1 MADQA
6 DPVALRRLELPPDL
20 VATIVLVRHGESTF
34 VAEGRFQGRQDS
46 PLSALG
52 ERQAALV
59 ADRLASREANSTL
72 PIPTGL
78 PTAIWHSPLRR
89 AADTARA
96 IAERQPDVVPVRPNE
111 RLTEI
116 AQGEWEG
123 VTVTEV
129 KSRWAAELAAWRR
142 TPTLAHA
149 PGGEPLV
156 DAAERVRAGLAE
168 ILTDLDRD
176 SDHNRTPGVPR
187 LPYDPVPGY
196 TTPVSGPPPKPQPWV
211 VLVAHDGIFRLTLI
225 NLLGLPLERFWA
237 FPFSLAGITVV
248 TLHDG
253 VAALRA
259 HNLADHLAVL
269 DVEDK
274 AAAVGLDDRRGAL

>member
-6 DPVALRRLELPPDL
+6 DPVALRRLKLPADL
-20 VATIVLVRHGESTF
+20 VATIVLVRHGESTL

-52 ERQAALV
+52 ERQAASV
-59 ADRLASREANSTL
+59 AERLANREAGSAL

-78 PTAIWHSPLRR
+78 PNSIWHSPLRR

-96 IAERQPDVVPVRPNE
+96 IAERQPDAVPVRPNE
-111 RLTEI
+111 KLTEI

-123 VTVTEV
+123 VAVTEV
-129 KSRWAAELAAWRR
+129 KSRWPAELAAWRH

-156 DAAERVRAGLAE
+156 DAAERVRAGLTE
-168 ILTDLDRD
+168 ILADLDQS
-176 SDHNRTPGVPR
+176 SDHGDTPGLLR

-196 TTPVSGPPPKPQPWV
+196 TTPVAGPPPKPQPWI

-225 NLLGLPLERFWA
+225 NLLELPLERFWA
-237 FPFSLAGITVV
+237 FPFNLAGITIV
-248 TLHDG
+248 TVHDG

-259 HNLADHLAVL
+259 HNLTDHI
-269 DVEDK
+269 
-274 AAAVGLDDRRGAL
+274 AALEEGEKVAAKYRHDRRGAL

>member
-168 ILTDLDRD
+168 ILADLDRD
-176 SDHNRTPGVPR
+176 SDHNR
-187 LPYDPVPGY
+187 
-196 TTPVSGPPPKPQPWV
+196 
-211 VLVAHDGIFRLTLI
+211 H
-225 NLLGLPLERFWA
+225 
-237 FPFSLAGITVV
+237 AGR
-248 TLHDG
+248 
-253 VAALRA
+253 AAP
-259 HNLADHLAVL
+259 AV
-269 DVEDK
+269 
-274 AAAVGLDDRRGAL
+274 

>member
-6 DPVALRRLELPPDL
+6 DPVALRRLELPADL
-20 VATIVLVRHGESTF
+20 VATIVLVRHGESVF
-34 VAEGRFQGRQDS
+34 VAEGRFQGRRDS

-52 ERQAALV
+52 ERQAASV
-59 ADRLASREANSTL
+59 AHRLATRDIGSPL
-72 PIPTGL
+72 PIPAGL
-78 PTAIWHSPLRR
+78 PSSIWHSPLLR

-96 IAERQPDVVPVRPNE
+96 IAERQPDAVPVRPNE

-123 VTVTEV
+123 VAVTEV

-142 TPTLAHA
+142 TPALAHA

-156 DAAERVRAGLAE
+156 DAAERVRTGLAE
-168 ILTDLDRD
+168 ILADLDQ
-176 SDHNRTPGVPR
+176 SAANSAMPGQPR

-196 TTPVSGPPPKPQPWV
+196 TTPVAGPPPKPQPWIV
-211 VLVAHDGIFRLTLI
+211 VVAHDGIFRLTLI

-237 FPFSLAGITVV
+237 FPFNLAGITVV
-248 TLHDG
+248 TVHDG

-259 HNLADHLAVL
+259 HNLTDHLAALAGDEKVAP
-269 DVEDK
+269 K
-274 AAAVGLDDRRGAL
+274 SRDDRRGAL

>member
-1 MADQA
+1 M
-6 DPVALRRLELPPDL
+6 
-20 VATIVLVRHGESTF
+20 
-34 VAEGRFQGRQDS
+34 
-46 PLSALG
+46 
-52 ERQAALV
+52 
-59 ADRLASREANSTL
+59 
-72 PIPTGL
+72 
-78 PTAIWHSPLRR
+78 
-89 AADTARA
+89 
-96 IAERQPDVVPVRPNE
+96 
-111 RLTEI
+111 
-116 AQGEWEG
+116 
-123 VTVTEV
+123 
-129 KSRWAAELAAWRR
+129 
-142 TPTLAHA
+142 
-149 PGGEPLV
+149 
-156 DAAERVRAGLAE
+156 
-168 ILTDLDRD
+168 
-176 SDHNRTPGVPR
+176 PR